1 MDWERKPLRPV
12 EEVGRR
18 AYEHLQSPSRLLL
31 LQGIQGISCLTWPPG
46 KAVAT
51 GSPDV
56 TSAPVRQPVWV

>member
-1 MDWERKPLRPV
+1 MDGERKQLRPV

-18 AYEHLQSPSRLLL
+18 AYEHLQSPSQLL
-31 LQGIQGISCLTWPPG
+31 LQGIQGISCLTWLPG

-56 TSAPVRQPVWV
+56 TSAPVRQQVWV